1 MYRGRGGGA
10 WRPVLNSAASLVR
23 MAWGVRSREK
33 GQATVT
39 LACECVVEKVILDS
53 LGDWK

>member
-1 MYRGRGGGA
+1 MYRDRAGGA
-10 WRPVLNSAASLVR
+10 WRHVLNSAASLER
-23 MAWGVRSREK
+23 MAWGVWSQEQ

-53 LGDWK
+53 LDDWK

>member
-1 MYRGRGGGA
+1 MYRDRAGGA
-10 WRPVLNSAASLVR
+10 WRHVLNSAASLER
-23 MAWGVRSREK
+23 MAWGVWSQEK

-53 LGDWK
+53 